1 MSSQFAIPS
10 LSWSCKT
17 YISGL
22 HAYRLAMLVILVLE
36 LSIIHWLLWVK
47 YNFIF
52 VFFFVCFF
60 FFCYKY
66 FLRDCLHIFSGLVVY
81 SKQPNHC
88 NSVAAPPSC
97 SASWTREHI
106 SRLTVVQVMGKLGEG
121 LGIRLSLEHKKLY
134 WQYKH
139 HIRVLLY

>member
-60 FFCYKY
+60 FFATNI
-66 FLRDCLHIFSGLVVY
+66 FLGIACTFSVVWLCTVNNQTTATQLLHHQL
-81 SKQPNHC
+81 QCQLDQRTHLPLNR
-88 NSVAAPPSC
+88 
-97 SASWTREHI
+97 SASD
-106 SRLTVVQVMGKLGEG
+106 GKAGRRPG
-121 LGIRLSLEHKKLY
+121 NQAIFRA
-134 WQYKH
+134 
-139 HIRVLLY
+139 